1 MEAMEMW
8 LRMKM
13 VSHLSAAKAMLIMDR
28 LLQTEN
34 YSISS
39 LKACG
44 LSSAQCLQFMKA
56 NTSALVSALNWLEQ
70 PEHHLLTFSHPAYPP
85 LLKQIH
91 SPPLVL
97 FVIGDVSVL
106 SQKQISMVGSRAA
119 TFYGEKWGK
128 IFASDLAKNNLVIT
142 SGLAIGI
149 DGICHQAALDSGGKT
164 VAVLGSGFKNIYPS
178 RHKSLAR
185 HIKENGALVSEFFP
199 DAPPKAKHFPRRN
212 RIISGLSLALLIVE
226 AHKNSGSL
234 ITARCALEQGR
245 DIFALPGPLG
255 TPANEGNHWLI
266 KQGAYLAT
274 NVMDIMEH
282 ISSSFQWI
290 NIEEKGQEEE
300 NKQFEQTELPFVDV
314 LVNVSSEVTPI
325 DVIAQRSSLP
335 VTEVMTKLLELELMG
350 KVAVVAGGY
359 VRTN

>member
-13 VSHLSAAKAMLIMDR
+13 VSHLSVEKAMIVMEH
-28 LLQTEN
+28 LLQAKSCST
-34 YSISS
+34 SL

-44 LSSAQCLQFMKA
+44 LSSAQCLQFTKA
-56 NTSALVSALNWLEQ
+56 NSAVLTSALKWLEQ
-70 PEHHLLTFSHPAYPP
+70 PDHHLLTFSHPAYPL

-97 FVIGDVSVL
+97 FVAGDVSVL
-106 SQKQISMVGSRAA
+106 SQRQISMVGSRAA

-128 IFASDLAKNNLVIT
+128 MFASDLVKNNLVVT

-164 VAVLGSGFKNIYPS
+164 IAVLGSGLANIYPT
-178 RHKSLAR
+178 RHKTLAVN
-185 HIKENGALVSEFFP
+185 IKEHGALVSEFFP

-226 AHKNSGSL
+226 AHKSSGSL

-245 DIFALPGPLG
+245 DIFVLPGPLG
-255 TPANEGNHWLI
+255 TPANEGNHWLL
-266 KQGAYLAT
+266 KQGAYLVT

-282 ISSSFQWI
+282 ISVAFQWA
-290 NIEEKGQEEE
+290 NLEEKDQEKE
-300 NKQFEQTELPFVDV
+300 NRQFEQAELPFLDV

-359 VRTN
+359 VRTG

>member
-1 MEAMEMW
+1 MEAMEIW

-13 VSHLSAAKAMLIMDR
+13 VSHLSAIKAMAIIER
-28 LLQTEN
+28 LLQSKSCNAAT
-34 YSISS
+34 
-39 LKACG
+39 LKSYG
-44 LSSAQCLQFMKA
+44 LSATQCLQFFKA
-56 NTSALVSALNWLEQ
+56 NSSTLVACLNWLEK
-70 PEHHLLTFSHPAYPP
+70 PDNHLLTFSHRAYPP

-97 FVIGDVSVL
+97 FVTGDVSVL
-106 SQKQISMVGSRAA
+106 SQKQISIVGSRAS

-128 IFASDLAKNNLVIT
+128 IFAGELAKNNLVIT
-142 SGLAIGI
+142 SGLALGI

-164 VAVLGSGFKNIYPS
+164 IAVLGSGLENIYPS
-178 RHKSLAR
+178 RHQFLAQR
-185 HIKENGALVSEFFP
+185 IKENGALVSEFFP
-199 DAPPKAKHFPRRN
+199 DTPPKAKNFPRRN
-212 RIISGLSLALLIVE
+212 RIISGLSLAVLIVE

-255 TPANEGNHWLI
+255 GASNEGNHWLI

-274 NVMDIMEH
+274 NAVDIMEH
-282 ISSSFQWI
+282 VNASFQWV
-290 NIEEKGQEEE
+290 NLEDNEKRG
-300 NKQFEQTELPFVDV
+300 KQFEQTELPFADV
-314 LVNVSSEVTPI
+314 LVNVSNEATPV

-335 VTEVMTKLLELELMG
+335 VAEVMTKLLELELMG

-359 VRTN
+359 ILID

>member
-1 MEAMEMW
+1 MEMMEIW
-8 LRMKM
+8 LRMSM
-13 VSHLSAAKAMLIMDR
+13 VSHLSAVKAVPIIECLSQAKR
-28 LLQTEN
+28 LNTN
-34 YSISS
+34 S

-44 LSSAQCLQFMKA
+44 LSSTQCLQFTKV
-56 NTSALVSALNWLEQ
+56 NPSALISALKWLEQ
-70 PEHHLLTFSHPAYPP
+70 PENHLLTFSHPAYPP

-97 FVIGDVSVL
+97 FVMGEVSIL
-106 SQKQISMVGSRAA
+106 SQQQISMVGSRAA
-119 TFYGEKWGK
+119 TFYGEKWGRL
-128 IFASDLAKNNLVIT
+128 FAGELAKNNLVIT

-149 DGICHQAALDSGGKT
+149 DGICHQAALDAGGKT
-164 VAVLGSGFKNIYPS
+164 IAVLGSGFENIYPS
-178 RHKSLAR
+178 RHQSLAQ
-185 HIKENGALVSEFFP
+185 HIKKNGALISEFFP
-199 DAPPKAKHFPRRN
+199 NTPPRAKNFPRRN

-255 TPANEGNHWLI
+255 SASNEGNHWLI

-274 NVMDIMEH
+274 NVADVMEH
-282 ISSSFQWI
+282 ITASFQWL
-290 NIEEKGQEEE
+290 NMEEKGEEME
-300 NKQFEQTELPFVDV
+300 NEQFEQTELPFADV
-314 LVNVSSEVTPI
+314 LVNVGDEVTPI
-325 DVIAQRSSLP
+325 DVVANRSSLP

-359 VRTN
+359 VRIN

>member
-1 MEAMEMW
+1 MEAVEIW

-13 VSHLSAAKAMLIMDR
+13 VSHLSAEKAMFIMER
-28 LLQTEN
+28 LLQTKN
-34 YSISS
+34 CSIPS
-39 LKACG
+39 LRACG
-44 LSSAQCLQFMKA
+44 LSSAQCLQFTKA
-56 NTSALVSALNWLEQ
+56 NSSTLISVLNWLEQ
-70 PEHHLLTFSHPAYPP
+70 PDHHLLTFSHPEYPL

-97 FVIGDVSVL
+97 FVAGDISVL
-106 SQKQISMVGSRAA
+106 SQRQISIVGSRTA

-128 IFASDLAKNNLVIT
+128 IFASDLAKNNLVVT

-149 DGICHQAALDSGGKT
+149 DGICHQAALDAGGKT
-164 VAVLGSGFKNIYPS
+164 IAVLGSGLENIYPS
-178 RHKSLAR
+178 RHKYLAR
-185 HIKENGALVSEFFP
+185 HIKEHGALVSEFFP

-255 TPANEGNHWLI
+255 SPANEGNHWLI

-274 NVMDIMEH
+274 NVIDIMEH
-282 ISSSFQWI
+282 ISTSFQWVS
-290 NIEEKGQEEE
+290 IEDKGRVKES
-300 NKQFEQTELPFVDV
+300 KQFEQTELPFVDV
-314 LVNVSSEVTPI
+314 LVNVSSEVTSI

-350 KVAVVAGGY
+350 KVAVAAGGY

>member
-1 MEAMEMW
+1 MEAMEIW

-13 VSHLSAAKAMLIMDR
+13 VSHLSAVKAMPIMER
-28 LLQTEN
+28 LLQTKN
-34 YSISS
+34 CSTTF
-39 LKACG
+39 LKECG
-44 LSSAQCLQFMKA
+44 LSSAQCLQFTKA
-56 NTSALVSALNWLEQ
+56 NSSMLISALNWLEQ
-70 PEHHLLTFSHPAYPP
+70 PDNHLLTFSQPEYPP

-97 FVIGDVSVL
+97 FVMGDVSVL

-119 TFYGEKWGK
+119 TFYGEKWGRV
-128 IFASDLAKNNLVIT
+128 FAGELAKNNLVIT

-149 DGICHQAALDSGGKT
+149 DGICHQSALDAGGKT
-164 VAVLGSGFKNIYPS
+164 IAVLGSGFENIYPS
-178 RHKSLAR
+178 RHQLLAQR
-185 HIKENGALVSEFFP
+185 IKENGALISEFFP
-199 DAPPKAKHFPRRN
+199 DTPPRAKNFPRRN
-212 RIISGLSLALLIVE
+212 RIISGLSLALIIVE

-255 TPANEGNHWLI
+255 TASNEGNHWLI

-274 NVMDIMEH
+274 SVMDVMEH
-282 ISSSFQWI
+282 ISTSFQWI
-290 NIEEKGQEEE
+290 NTEEKE
-300 NKQFEQTELPFVDV
+300 NEQFEQTELPFVDV
-314 LVNVSSEVTPI
+314 LVNVSNEVTPI
-325 DVIAQRSSLP
+325 DIIAKRSSLP

>member
-13 VSHLSAAKAMLIMDR
+13 VSHLSTAKAMFIMER
-28 LLQTEN
+28 LLHAKNCSTTF
-34 YSISS
+34 
-39 LKACG
+39 LKECG
-44 LSSAQCLQFMKA
+44 LSPTQCLQFMKA
-56 NTSALVSALNWLEQ
+56 NSATLISAFTWLEQ
-70 PEHHLLTFSHPAYPP
+70 PNNHLLTVFHPGYPP

-97 FVIGDVSVL
+97 FVTGDVSLL
-106 SQKQISMVGSRAA
+106 SQKQISMVGSRTA

-128 IFASDLAKNNLVIT
+128 TFASELARNNLIIT

-149 DGICHQAALDSGGKT
+149 DGICHQATLDSGGKT
-164 VAVLGSGFKNIYPS
+164 IAVLGSGLDNIYPT
-178 RHKSLAR
+178 RHQALAHR
-185 HIKENGALVSEFFP
+185 IKENGALVSEFFP
-199 DAPPKAKHFPRRN
+199 DTPPKAKNFPRRN

-255 TPANEGNHWLI
+255 APSNEGNHWLI
-266 KQGAYLAT
+266 KQGAYLVT
-274 NVMDIMEH
+274 SVIDIMEH
-282 ISSSFQWI
+282 INSSFQWI
-290 NIEEKGQEEE
+290 SFEGKAEEKDSE
-300 NKQFEQTELPFVDV
+300 QFAQTELPFADV
-314 LVNVSSEVTPI
+314 LVNVGNDVTPI

-335 VTEVMTKLLELELMG
+335 ITEVMTKLLDLELMG

>member
-13 VSHLSAAKAMLIMDR
+13 VSHLSAAKMMPIMEH
-28 LLQTEN
+28 LLQTKN
-34 YSISS
+34 CSTAS
-39 LKACG
+39 LRACG
-44 LSSAQCLQFMKA
+44 LSPAQCLQFTKA
-56 NTSALVSALNWLEQ
+56 NSSTLISALNWLEQ
-70 PEHHLLTFSHPAYPP
+70 PNNHLLTFSHPAYPP

-97 FVIGDVSVL
+97 FVTGEVSAL

-128 IFASDLAKNNLVIT
+128 IFAGELAKNNLVIT

-164 VAVLGSGFKNIYPS
+164 IAVLGSGLENVYPS
-178 RHKSLAR
+178 RHQSLAR
-185 HIKENGALVSEFFP
+185 RIKENGALVSEFFP
-199 DAPPKAKHFPRRN
+199 DTPPKAKNFPRRN

-255 TPANEGNHWLI
+255 NPSNEGNHWLI

-282 ISSSFQWI
+282 ISASFQWI
-290 NIEEKGQEEE
+290 NIEEKGNEEKNE
-300 NKQFEQTELPFVDV
+300 QFEQTELPFADV
-314 LVNVSSEVTPI
+314 LVNVSNEVTPI
-325 DVIAQRSSLP
+325 DVIAQCSSLP

-359 VRTN
+359 VRTD

>member
-1 MEAMEMW
+1 MEAMEIW

-13 VSHLSAAKAMLIMDR
+13 VSHLSAVKAMPIIKR
-28 LLQTEN
+28 LLQTKN
-34 YSISS
+34 RSTAS

-44 LSSAQCLQFMKA
+44 LSSAQCLQFTKA
-56 NTSALVSALNWLEQ
+56 SSASLSSCFNWLEQ
-70 PEHHLLTFSHPAYPP
+70 PGNHLLTFSDLAYPP

-97 FVIGDVSVL
+97 FVEGDVSAL
-106 SQKQISMVGSRAA
+106 PQKQISMVGSRAA

-128 IFASDLAKNNLVIT
+128 IFAGELAQNNLIIT

-149 DGICHQAALDSGGKT
+149 DSICHQAALDSGGKT
-164 VAVLGSGFKNIYPS
+164 IAVLGSGFENIYPS
-178 RHKSLAR
+178 RNQALAMR
-185 HIKENGALVSEFFP
+185 IKENGALVSEFFP
-199 DAPPKAKHFPRRN
+199 NTPPKAKNFPRRN
-212 RIISGLSLALLIVE
+212 RIISGLSLGLLIVE

-255 TPANEGNHWLI
+255 TPSNEGNHWLI

-274 NVMDIMEH
+274 STMDVMEH
-282 ISSSFQWI
+282 INAYFQWVK
-290 NIEEKGQEEE
+290 IEGEDKEKERE
-300 NKQFEQTELPFVDV
+300 QFEQTELPFADV
-314 LVNVSSEVTPI
+314 LVNVNNEATPV

-350 KVAVVAGGY
+350 KVVAVAGGY
-359 VRTN
+359 VRTT